1 MTESEDKLVKFI
13 QCDAPPLKN
22 GKYTI
27 TIKEAVNQLQPN
39 EFSATMKFAVTGA
52 RFAIETEDINCPFP
66 PDLANGEYSG
76 VLPHIVLNRRTLPW
90 ERASI
95 PSSEVAPWLAVLL
108 FNDDECVL
116 TQKEGVTDVV
126 PDGKHVVTQKLT
138 AKALVKKG
146 SDITVD
152 GSSVSSKGE
161 LPEDYLSYPGINHL
175 ECGESPDDPCTVI
188 DIPLELFNRVAPAAE
203 DMQYTAQIR
212 EVDTTNTVDHT
223 DSTIQY
229 AIVMGNRVAKDNAKS
244 QVFLVSLEKMGDY
257 LPGSDGTSSPHIPAG
272 TTHLRLITYYHWS
285 FTANAMG
292 ETFQGLAR
300 NLNKGPDGSQGLT
313 SLQYP
318 FSGTPP
324 ARERVEIAISHQASG
339 TLTSEDAEVLVNNA
353 FSMGYTPL
361 NHHLRHAG
369 QTVSWYRGPL
379 VPYPVAMSI
388 STPVSCPDAANQYNP
403 QNGMFDISYGAAWQ
417 LGQLLAL
424 QNAGFSTSLYQW
436 KSNAHEADFIAR
448 EQEIIHRKIQDKSA
462 NGKPVF
468 HSFFKAWAA
477 NRMQAST
484 TPYNDAAT
492 WIAKLMLL
500 NGVPFQYLVPDESML
515 PPESLR
521 LFFLDPNWIA
531 ALVDGA
537 LSIGRFTAEGLKQDA
552 RHLPPL
558 REAASRATKS
568 LRQNPRLLTA
578 HNNGSGRI
586 SGFLLRSQ
594 LVSGWPGLNI
604 KGYSDISG
612 DVEIPILR
620 MSRLSDEIMICIF
633 DGVVK
638 VVAICEPSEQ
648 LHSGI
653 EVISGQYTTTLRA
666 VTGPTPGKQFLTG
679 DPYAIVPSR
688 HDGSGSQ
695 TLMIGKAADNI
706 LEKLYSDFGQG
717 IKTVTSAE
725 FALEMVKGS
734 VEVEFQQG

>member
-1 MTESEDKLVKFI
+1 VYEMTKSEDRLVKFI
-13 QCDAPPLKN
+13 QCDTPPLKS
-22 GKYTI
+22 GKYAI
-27 TIKEAVNQLQPN
+27 TVKEVVNQQQPN
-39 EFSATMKFAVTGA
+39 EFSATMKFAVTGV
-52 RFAIETEDINCPFP
+52 RFAINTEDINCPFP

-76 VLPHIVLNRRTLPW
+76 TLPHIVLNRRTLPW

-95 PSSEVAPWLAVLL
+95 ASTEAVPWLAVLL
-108 FNDDECVL
+108 FNDDECALAQKGL
-116 TQKEGVTDVV
+116 TADDKKVV
-126 PDGKHVVTQKLT
+126 IQKLT
-138 AKALVKKG
+138 AKALAENG

-152 GSSVSSKGE
+152 GSAVTPKGE
-161 LPEDYLSYPGINHL
+161 LPKNYLSYPGINHL

-223 DSTIQY
+223 DSIIQY

-257 LPGSDGTSSPHIPAG
+257 LPGSDGTASPHIPAG

-285 FTANAMG
+285 FTANTMG
-292 ETFQGLAR
+292 ETFNGLAS
-300 NLNKGPDGSQGLT
+300 NLNKGSDGTQGLT

-318 FSGTPP
+318 FNGNPP
-324 ARERVEIAISHQASG
+324 ARERVETAISHQAKG

-353 FSMGYTPL
+353 FSMGYIPL

-388 STPVSCPDAANQYNP
+388 SIPFSCPDAANQYNP
-403 QNGMFDISYGAAWQ
+403 QAGMFDVSYGAAWQ

-424 QNAGFSTSLYQW
+424 QNTGFSTSLYIW
-436 KSNAHEADFIAR
+436 KRNTHKAEFITK
-448 EQEIIHRKIQDKSA
+448 EQELIRHRLQDKSA
-462 NGKPVF
+462 NGRSVF
-468 HSFFKAWAA
+468 QSLFSIRAA
-477 NRMQAST
+477 NGLQAST
-484 TPYNDAAT
+484 AQHTDAQSWT
-492 WIAKLMLL
+492 AKLMLL

-521 LFFLDPNWIA
+521 LFFIDPNWIA
-531 ALVDGA
+531 ALTDGA
-537 LSIGRFTAEGLKQDA
+537 FSIGRFTTEELKQDA
-552 RHLPPL
+552 RHLPIL

-568 LRQNPRLLTA
+568 LRQNPVPLTA
-578 HNNGSGRI
+578 HKNDGGRI

-604 KGYSDISG
+604 KGYSDSSG
-612 DVEIPILR
+612 DLEIPILR
-620 MSRLSDEIMICIF
+620 MSRLSDEILICIF
-633 DGVVK
+633 DGAVK

-653 EVISGQYTTTLRA
+653 EVILGQYKTTLRD
-666 VTGPTPGKQFLTG
+666 VTGPTPGRQFLTG

-688 HDGSGSQ
+688 QDGSSSQ
-695 TLMIGKAADNI
+695 TLMIGKAADDI
-706 LEKLYSDFGQG
+706 VKKLNSDFGQG
-717 IKTVTSAE
+717 IKTFTSAE